1 VSTQPAP
8 TTAAKSD
15 PNPTA
20 PATRSQNEEW
30 IQKAKAHLLQNYK
43 QQPIVLERGQG
54 ARVWDADGRQYLD
67 LLGGIATCALGH
79 CHPEVVAAVKAQVDK
94 LWHVSNVFYSE
105 PQIELAA
112 QLTGLSG
119 LPRAFFCN
127 SGAEANEA
135 LLKLARKAM
144 KDRGKPERFEVL
156 TFENSFHGRTLATVT
171 ATGQAKYQKGFEP
184 LPAGFKHVP
193 YGDLEATRNAVGPQ
207 TAAILVEPIQGEG
220 GVRTAPAG
228 FLKALRALCDE
239 HGILLMV
246 DEVQTGLGRTGK
258 MFGYQHEGIQPDA
271 ISLAKSLG
279 NGLPI
284 GAMLC
289 SEELGK
295 SLPTGTHGSTFGGNL
310 VAATAANTVV
320 RIVSRPETLRDV
332 AEKGEYF
339 IARAREL
346 QQRLPTLIKDV
357 RGKGMLL
364 GIELNQEVAPLV
376 SKLREAGL
384 LVNAAGEKTV
394 RFAPPYTVTR
404 EELDEGLRI
413 LERVLTPPTS
423 A

>member
-1 VSTQPAP
+1 MSHTATMNKP
-8 TTAAKSD
+8 TDAAV
-15 PNPTA
+15 PTA
-20 PATRSQNEEW
+20 TTSSGQSAQWME
-30 IQKAKAHLLQNYK
+30 KAKAHLLQNYK
-43 QQPIVLERGQG
+43 QQPIVLERGLG
-54 ARVWDADGRQYLD
+54 CRVWDADGREYLD

-112 QLTGLSG
+112 RLTSASG
-119 LPRAFFCN
+119 LGRAFFCN

-144 KDRGKPERFEVL
+144 KDRGHPERYEVI

-171 ATGQAKYQKGFEP
+171 ATGQPKYHKGFEP
-184 LPAGFKHVP
+184 LPQGFTHVP
-193 YGDLEATRNAVGPQ
+193 YGDLEAVRKAVGPN

-220 GVRTAPAG
+220 GVRPVPQG

-239 HGILLMV
+239 KGLLLFV
-246 DEVQTGLGRTGK
+246 DEIQTGMGRTGK
-258 MFGYQHEGIQPDA
+258 AFAFQHEDVRPDA

-289 SEELGK
+289 TEELGK
-295 SLPTGTHGSTFGGNL
+295 SLVPGTHGSTFGGNL
-310 VAATAANTVV
+310 IAAAAANVVV
-320 RIVSRPETLRDV
+320 RKVMDPAMLREV
-332 AEKGEYF
+332 QEKGEYF
-339 IARAREL
+339 LSRAREL
-346 QQRLPTLIKDV
+346 QARLPTVIKEV
-357 RGKGMLL
+357 RGRGMLL
-364 GIELNQEVAPLV
+364 GIELFQDSAAVV
-376 SKLREAGL
+376 TRLREQGV

-394 RFAPPYTVTR
+394 RFAPAYIVTR

-413 LERVLTPPTS
+413 LERVLTP
-423 A
+423 